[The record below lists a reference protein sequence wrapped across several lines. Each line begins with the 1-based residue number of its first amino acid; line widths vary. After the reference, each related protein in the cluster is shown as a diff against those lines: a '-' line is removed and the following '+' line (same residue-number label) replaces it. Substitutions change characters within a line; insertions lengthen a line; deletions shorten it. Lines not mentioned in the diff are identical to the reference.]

1 MLISHGFLDFN
12 GRCRLACVLTNV
24 AGEAIHGWF
33 HLSTIGEAHAL
44 AWQVATPPVAVMVH
58 AWFAFMLIA
67 LIWEFDFSAFMV
79 LIIAILN
86 DGTIMTISKDRVKP
100 SPTPDSWKLKEIFAT
115 GIVLGGYQAVMSV
128 VFFWSI
134 HKTDF
139 FSLQFTVDMQ
149 DKFGVRSIM
158 DNNDELMGAVYL
170 QSSAI
175 FVTRSRSWSFVE
187 RPGALL
193 MIAFVIAQ
201 LVATLIAVYADSGRL
216 LRLRE
221 LHTLKGHVE
230 SVAKLKGLDIDTAGH
245 RYMCSCSCTYT
256 FYQNQPIMT
265 LVEFLCLYIQM
276 LLVRFFFNSEERFDM
291 FFFLRILQI
300 RQGMYTSVFGAREPE
315 TGRILAFKKAR
326 FDNFEADSVRSI
338 TRQIVVLRK
347 LNQRFMQDVDACVRK
362 LKVEALARARKEFV
376 HTSNGFVLCRKSNK
390 VEKDH
395 EKSYIWWLVVK
406 RACNKYSFY
415 GFTLL
420 FVTYH
425 FMYFSFISNSYISI
439 FFFLHD
445 NNRENIN
452 HTIRLK
458 YHYILGQ
465 EFLIESSISYLFPSR
480 KGFYKQTT
488 KKGISRSKPSS
499 RKAPPKHA
507 AIQVSDATQQEMLIS
522 HGFLDFNGRCRLA
535 CVLTNVAGEA
545 IHGWFHLSTIGE
557 AHALAWQVATPPV
570 AVMVHAWFAFMLI
583 ALIWEFDFS
592 AFMVLI
598 IAILNDGTI
607 MTISKDRVKPSPTPD
622 SWKLKEIFAT
632 GIVLGG
638 YQAVMSVVFFWSIH
652 KTDFFSLQFT
662 VDMQDKFGV
671 RSIMDNND
679 ELMGAV
685 YLQSSAIFVTRSR
698 SWSFVERPGALLMI
712 AFVIAQLVAT
722 LIAVYADSGRLLR
735 LRELHTLK
743 GHVESVAKLKGLDID
758 TAGHRYMCSCSC
770 TYTFY
775 QNQPIMTLIRQG
787 MYTSVFG
794 AREPET
800 GRILAFKKA
809 RFDNFEADS
818 VRSITRQIVRFMQ
831 DVDACVRKLKVE
843 ALARARKEFVHTS
856 NGFVL
861 CRKSNK
867 VEKDHEKSYIWWLV
881 VKRVL

>member
-1 MLISHGFLDFN
+1 MISSISYLFPSRKGFYTQTTKKGISRSKPSSRKAPPKHAAIQVSDATQQEMLISHASKGEKKAYMTYHHSLYY
-12 GRCRLACVLTNV
+12 RRSTRMSLASGN
-24 AGEAIHGWF
+24 
-33 HLSTIGEAHAL
+33 STI
-44 AWQVATPPVAVMVH
+44 MVH

-139 FSLQFTVDMQ
+139 FS

-187 RPGALL
+187 RPGAFL

-201 LVATLIAVYADSGRL
+201 LVTTLIAVYADSGRL

-245 RYMCSCSCTYT
+245 HYMCSCSCTYT

-338 TRQIVVLRK
+338 TRQIVILRK
-347 LNQRFMQDVDACVRK
+347 LNQVFLFNQK
-362 LKVEALARARKEFV
+362 LMVGLSIWGIRA
-376 HTSNGFVLCRKSNK
+376 
-390 VEKDH
+390 
-395 EKSYIWWLVVK
+395 YIK
-406 RACNKYSFY
+406 
-415 GFTLL
+415 
-420 FVTYH
+420 
-425 FMYFSFISNSYISI
+425 
-439 FFFLHD
+439 
-445 NNRENIN
+445 
-452 HTIRLK
+452 
-458 YHYILGQ
+458 
-465 EFLIESSISYLFPSR
+465 
-480 KGFYKQTT
+480 
-488 KKGISRSKPSS
+488 
-499 RKAPPKHA
+499 
-507 AIQVSDATQQEMLIS
+507 
-522 HGFLDFNGRCRLA
+522 
-535 CVLTNVAGEA
+535 
-545 IHGWFHLSTIGE
+545 
-557 AHALAWQVATPPV
+557 
-570 AVMVHAWFAFMLI
+570 
-583 ALIWEFDFS
+583 
-592 AFMVLI
+592 
-598 IAILNDGTI
+598 
-607 MTISKDRVKPSPTPD
+607 
-622 SWKLKEIFAT
+622 
-632 GIVLGG
+632 
-638 YQAVMSVVFFWSIH
+638 
-652 KTDFFSLQFT
+652 
-662 VDMQDKFGV
+662 
-671 RSIMDNND
+671 
-679 ELMGAV
+679 
-685 YLQSSAIFVTRSR
+685 
-698 SWSFVERPGALLMI
+698 
-712 AFVIAQLVAT
+712 
-722 LIAVYADSGRLLR
+722 
-735 LRELHTLK
+735 
-743 GHVESVAKLKGLDID
+743 
-758 TAGHRYMCSCSC
+758 
-770 TYTFY
+770 
-775 QNQPIMTLIRQG
+775 
-787 MYTSVFG
+787 
-794 AREPET
+794 
-800 GRILAFKKA
+800 
-809 RFDNFEADS
+809 
-818 VRSITRQIVRFMQ
+818 RFMQ

-881 VKRVL
+881 VKRVLPVTIKLRSKKINIIVAICFQIIVVPRNYLFFR